1 MYAIINDV
9 LSDLRFG
16 FQLAKLCLSTISIIS
31 ICTQIT
37 GDCQVFVLVLNLYI
51 FIASLLSLILNSN
64 GFSNSIVYTTL
75 TSNFIFLGVE
85 NVITLASFICM
96 TSNTEDEMGLSR
108 YEIVA
113 ISNGV
118 LWGVH
123 MNYITTTYI
132 AFRTIPN
139 QFEPYYDEFLEE
151 GVTH

>member
-1 MYAIINDV
+1 
-9 LSDLRFG
+9 
-16 FQLAKLCLSTISIIS
+16 
-31 ICTQIT
+31 
-37 GDCQVFVLVLNLYI
+37 
-51 FIASLLSLILNSN
+51 
-64 GFSNSIVYTTL
+64 
-75 TSNFIFLGVE
+75 
-85 NVITLASFICM
+85 M

-118 LWGVH
+118 LWGVD

-151 GVTH
+151 DVTH

>member
-9 LSDLRFG
+9 LSDLRYVS
-16 FQLAKLCLSTISIIS
+16 QLAKLCLSTISIIS

-75 TSNFIFLGVE
+75 TSNFIYLGLE
-85 NVITLASFICM
+85 NVFTLASFICM
-96 TSNTEDEMGLSR
+96 ASNTVDEKGLSR

-132 AFRTIPN
+132 AFRTPPKVFD
-139 QFEPYYDEFLEE
+139 QL
-151 GVTH
+151 GVPLLCE